1 MLDDHSFGTL
11 QIVVRLSDHPSDD
24 MKDGGSI
31 ARDDRIRS
39 FIVRDI
45 GDAMRIRARNGI
57 EHKWNDLDWF
67 TQKRPLI
74 DGEDLTLP
82 GDVVID
88 GVGSK
93 YYIDPS
99 EEGAVGE
106 ILNKVRNDVMG
117 LINAFV

>member
-24 MKDGGSI
+24 LKDGGSI
-31 ARDDRIRS
+31 ARDGRIRS

-82 GDVVID
+82 GDAVID

-99 EEGAVGE
+99 EEGRWGKSSTKSE
-106 ILNKVRNDVMG
+106 TM
-117 LINAFV
+117 